1 MMKRVAAFLVRSVRE
16 ADYVFRWG
24 GDEFLILISCREE
37 EAARKGKDL
46 RAAFA
51 DSPDAGALP
60 RGVGLS
66 VGAAEVTDAT
76 VDVMDVVKLADGRM
90 YEDKKGTDRRQR

>member
-1 MMKRVAAFLVRSVRE
+1 VLQRVAAFLIRNVRE

-37 EAARKGKDL
+37 EAARKGEDL
-46 RAAFA
+46 QAAFA
-51 DSPDAGALP
+51 IAPEAGALP

-76 VDVMDVVKLADGRM
+76 VDVMDVVKQADERM
-90 YEDKKGTDRRQR
+90 YGDKKRTGYR